1 MGIDFGYGIWN
12 EKGFGDMNVLTHVK
26 LIVIL
31 LIYAIVYIIE
41 LSDNF
46 SIMWY

>member
-1 MGIDFGYGIWN
+1 
-12 EKGFGDMNVLTHVK
+12 MNVLTHVK

-31 LIYAIVYIIE
+31 HIYAIVYIIE

-46 SIMWY
+46 SVM